1 VVSSSSSSS
10 VGPTSLPADLQGKVS
25 LVTGASRGIGA
36 AIAISLANAGSDV
49 VVNYRSER
57 NAADEVVNAIK
68 HGGRN
73 AQGCKF
79 DVTNARDV
87 THEIDRV
94 AAELGHIDIL
104 VNNAGIN
111 RDRTFLKMS
120 GEDWEQ
126 VISTNLTGVFNVTK
140 AALPHMLSRGWG
152 RVVNIS
158 SIIGIMGNIGQSN
171 YAASKAGILGFSR
184 SIAKELASKGI
195 TVNVI
200 APGFTSTRM
209 VNSLSQTVKDS
220 LITRIP
226 LKRFAT
232 PLEVGDLV
240 AFVCSPRAD
249 YITGEV
255 FSISG
260 GLFF

>member
-1 VVSSSSSSS
+1 MS
-10 VGPTSLPADLQGKVS
+10 AD
-25 LVTGASRGIGA
+25 
-36 AIAISLANAGSDV
+36 
-49 VVNYRSER
+49 
-57 NAADEVVNAIK
+57 
-68 HGGRN
+68 
-73 AQGCKF
+73 
-79 DVTNARDV
+79 
-87 THEIDRV
+87 
-94 AAELGHIDIL
+94 
-104 VNNAGIN
+104 
-111 RDRTFLKMS
+111 
-120 GEDWEQ
+120 DWQQ

-158 SIIGIMGNIGQSN
+158 SVIGIMGNIGQSN

-195 TVNVI
+195 TVNVV
-200 APGFTSTRM
+200 APGFTSTGM
-209 VNSLSQTVKDS
+209 VNSLSQAVKDS
-220 LITRIP
+220 LIAHIP
-226 LKRFAT
+226 LKRFAA
-232 PLEVGDLV
+232 PCEVGDLV

>member
-1 VVSSSSSSS
+1 MASVSSP
-10 VGPTSLPADLQGKVS
+10 GPTSLPADLQGKVS

-49 VVNYRSER
+49 VINYRSEQ
-57 NAADEVVNAIK
+57 NAADEVVNAIRNA
-68 HGGRN
+68 GRN
-73 AQGCKF
+73 AQRCKF
-79 DVTNARDV
+79 DVTNAMEVAR
-87 THEIDRV
+87 EIDRV
-94 AAELGHIDIL
+94 AAEMGRIDIL

-111 RDRTFLKMS
+111 RDKTFLNMS

-140 AALPHMLSRGWG
+140 AALPHMISRGWG

-158 SIIGIMGNIGQSN
+158 SVIGIMGNIGQSN

-184 SIAKELASKGI
+184 SIAKELASTGI
-195 TVNVI
+195 TVNVV
-200 APGFTSTRM
+200 APGFTSTGM

-220 LITRIP
+220 LIAHIP

-232 PLEVGDLV
+232 PSEVGDLV

>member
-1 VVSSSSSSS
+1 MASVSSA
-10 VGPTSLPADLQGKVS
+10 GPTSLPADLQGKVS

-36 AIAISLANAGSDV
+36 AIAMSLAAAGSDV
-49 VVNYRSER
+49 VINYRSEQ

-68 HGGRN
+68 NAGRN

-79 DVTNARDV
+79 DVTNALEV
-87 THEIDRV
+87 TRGIDRV
-94 AAELGHIDIL
+94 AAELGRIDIL

-111 RDRTFLKMS
+111 RDRTFLNMS

-158 SIIGIMGNIGQSN
+158 SVIGMMGNIGQSN

-209 VNSLSQTVKDS
+209 VTSLSQAVRDN

-226 LKRFAT
+226 LRRFAT
-232 PLEVGDLV
+232 PREVGELV

>member
-1 VVSSSSSSS
+1 MASVSSA
-10 VGPTSLPADLQGKVS
+10 GPTSLPSDLQGKVS

-49 VVNYRSER
+49 VINYRSEHK
-57 NAADEVVNAIK
+57 AADEVVNAIK
-68 HGGRN
+68 NAGRN
-73 AQGCKF
+73 AQRCKF
-79 DVTNARDV
+79 DVTNALEV
-87 THEIDRV
+87 TREIDRV

-111 RDRTFLKMS
+111 RDRTLLNMS
-120 GEDWEQ
+120 ADDWQQ

-158 SIIGIMGNIGQSN
+158 SVIGIMGNIGQSN

-195 TVNVI
+195 TVNVV
-200 APGFTSTRM
+200 APGFTSTGM
-209 VNSLSQTVKDS
+209 VNSLSQAVKDS
-220 LITRIP
+220 LIAHIP

-232 PLEVGDLV
+232 PCEVGDLV

>member
-1 VVSSSSSSS
+1 MASVSSA
-10 VGPTSLPADLQGKVS
+10 GPASLPADLQGKVS

-36 AIAISLANAGSDV
+36 AIAMSLAAAGSDV
-49 VVNYRSER
+49 VINYRSEQ

-68 HGGRN
+68 NAGRN

-79 DVTNARDV
+79 DVTDALEV
-87 THEIDRV
+87 TRGIDRV

-111 RDRTFLKMS
+111 RDKTFLNMS

-158 SIIGIMGNIGQSN
+158 SVIGMMGNIGQSN
-171 YAASKAGILGFSR
+171 YAASKAGVLGFSR

-209 VNSLSQTVKDS
+209 VNSLSQAVRDN

-232 PLEVGDLV
+232 PREVGELV

>member
-1 VVSSSSSSS
+1 MASVSSA
-10 VGPTSLPADLQGKVS
+10 GPTSLPGDLKGKVS

-36 AIAISLANAGSDV
+36 AIAISLANAGSEV
-49 VVNYRSER
+49 LINYRSEH

-68 HGGRN
+68 NAGGI
-73 AQGCKF
+73 AQKCKF
-79 DVTNARDV
+79 DVTNALEV
-87 THEIDRV
+87 TSEVDRV
-94 AAELGHIDIL
+94 TAELGRIDIL

-126 VISTNLTGVFNVTK
+126 VINTNLTGVFNVTK
-140 AALPHMLSRGWG
+140 AALPHMLSQGWG
-152 RVVNIS
+152 RIVNIS

-200 APGFTSTRM
+200 APGFTSTSM
-209 VNSLSQTVKDS
+209 VNSLSETVKDS

-232 PLEVGDLV
+232 PREVGDLV

>member
-1 VVSSSSSSS
+1 M
-10 VGPTSLPADLQGKVS
+10 
-25 LVTGASRGIGA
+25 
-36 AIAISLANAGSDV
+36 SLANAGSDV
-49 VVNYRSER
+49 VINYRSEH

-68 HGGRN
+68 NTGGN
-73 AQGCKF
+73 AQTCKF
-79 DVTNARDV
+79 DVTNALEV

-111 RDRTFLKMS
+111 RDRTFLNMS

-140 AALPHMLSRGWG
+140 ATLPHMLSRGWG

-158 SIIGIMGNIGQSN
+158 SVIGIMGNFGQSN

-195 TVNVI
+195 TVNVV
-200 APGFTSTRM
+200 APGFTSTGM
-209 VNSLSQTVKDS
+209 VNSLSQDVKDS
-220 LITRIP
+220 LLTRIP

-232 PLEVGDLV
+232 PREVGDLV

-249 YITGEV
+249 YMTGEV
-255 FSISG
+255 LSISG
-260 GLFF
+260 GLLF

>member
-1 VVSSSSSSS
+1 MASVSSP
-10 VGPTSLPADLQGKVS
+10 GPTSLPADLQGKVS

-49 VVNYRSER
+49 VINYRSEQ
-57 NAADEVVNAIK
+57 NAADEVVNAIRNA
-68 HGGRN
+68 GRN
-73 AQGCKF
+73 AQRCKF
-79 DVTNARDV
+79 DVTNAMEVAR
-87 THEIDRV
+87 EIDRV
-94 AAELGHIDIL
+94 AAEMGRIDIL

-111 RDRTFLKMS
+111 RDKTFLNMS

-158 SIIGIMGNIGQSN
+158 SVIGIMGNIGQSN

-184 SIAKELASKGI
+184 SIAKELASTGI
-195 TVNVI
+195 TVNVV
-200 APGFTSTRM
+200 APGFTSTGM

-220 LITRIP
+220 LIAHIP

-232 PLEVGDLV
+232 PSEVGDLV

>member
-1 VVSSSSSSS
+1 MSSSSSA
-10 VGPTSLPADLQGKVS
+10 GPTSFPADLQGKVS

-49 VVNYRSER
+49 VINYRSEQ
-57 NAADEVVNAIK
+57 NAADEVVNVIRNA
-68 HGGRN
+68 GRN
-73 AQGCKF
+73 AQRCKF
-79 DVTNARDV
+79 DVTNAMEV
-87 THEIDRV
+87 TREIDRV
-94 AAELGHIDIL
+94 ATELGRIDIL

-111 RDRTFLKMS
+111 RDKTFLNMS

-158 SIIGIMGNIGQSN
+158 SAIGIMGNIGQSN

-209 VNSLSQTVKDS
+209 VNSLSQAVKDN

-232 PLEVGDLV
+232 PREVGELV

>member
-1 VVSSSSSSS
+1 MASVSRA
-10 VGPTSLPADLQGKVS
+10 GPAPLPADLQGKVS

-36 AIAISLANAGSDV
+36 AIAIALANAGSDV
-49 VVNYRSER
+49 VINYRSER
-57 NAADEVVNAIK
+57 NAADEVVDAIK
-68 HGGRN
+68 NEGRN

-79 DVTNARDV
+79 DVTDAGEV
-87 THEIDRV
+87 TREIDRV

-120 GEDWEQ
+120 REDWEQ

-140 AALPHMLSRGWG
+140 AALPHMVSRGWG

-158 SIIGIMGNIGQSN
+158 SVVGIMGNFGQSN

-184 SIAKELASKGI
+184 SIAKEMASKGI

-209 VNSLSQTVKDS
+209 VDSLSQAVKDS
-220 LITRIP
+220 IITHIP

-232 PLEVGDLV
+232 PREVGELV

>member
-1 VVSSSSSSS
+1 MATVSSA
-10 VGPTSLPADLQGKVS
+10 GPTSLPADLQGKVS

-49 VVNYRSER
+49 VINYRSEH

-68 HGGRN
+68 NAGRN
-73 AQGCKF
+73 AQRCKF
-79 DVTNARDV
+79 DVTNALEV
-87 THEIDRV
+87 TREIDRV

-111 RDRTFLKMS
+111 RDRTFLNMS

-140 AALPHMLSRGWG
+140 AALPHMLRRRWG

-158 SIIGIMGNIGQSN
+158 SVIGIMGNIGQSN
-171 YAASKAGILGFSR
+171 YAASKAGIVGFSR

-195 TVNVI
+195 TVNVV

-209 VNSLSQTVKDS
+209 VDSLPQVVKDS
-220 LITRIP
+220 LIAHIP

>member
-1 VVSSSSSSS
+1 MASVSPA
-10 VGPTSLPADLQGKVS
+10 GPASLTSDLQGKVS

-36 AIAISLANAGSDV
+36 AIAISLANSGSDV
-49 VVNYRSER
+49 VINYRSEE
-57 NAADEVVNAIK
+57 NAADEIVNTIK
-68 HGGRN
+68 NAGRI
-73 AQGCKF
+73 ARKSRF
-79 DVTNARDV
+79 DVTNPPEV
-87 THEIDRV
+87 TREVDRI

-120 GEDWEQ
+120 GQEWDQ
-126 VISTNLTGVFNVTK
+126 VIATNLTGVFNVTK
-140 AALPHMLSRGWG
+140 AAAPHMLPQGWG
-152 RVVNIS
+152 RIVNIS

-200 APGFTSTRM
+200 APGFTSTSM
-209 VNSLSQTVKDS
+209 VNSLSQTVKES
-220 LITRIP
+220 LISRIP

-232 PLEVGDLV
+232 AREVGDLV

-255 FSISG
+255 FTISG
-260 GLFF
+260 GLF

>member
-1 VVSSSSSSS
+1 MSSAPSI
-10 VGPTSLPADLQGKVS
+10 GPTSLPADLHGKVS

-49 VVNYRSER
+49 VINYRSER

-68 HGGRN
+68 NAGRN
-73 AQGCKF
+73 AQRCKF
-79 DVTNARDV
+79 DVTNARQV
-87 THEIDRV
+87 AREIDRV

-120 GEDWEQ
+120 GEEWEQ

-140 AALPHMLSRGWG
+140 AALPHMVSQGWG

-158 SIIGIMGNIGQSN
+158 SVIGIMGNIGQSN

-209 VNSLSQTVKDS
+209 VNSLSQAVKDS
-220 LITRIP
+220 IITHIP

-232 PLEVGDLV
+232 PREVGELV
-240 AFVCSPRAD
+240 AFVCSARAD

>member
-1 VVSSSSSSS
+1 MSNASSA
-10 VGPTSLPADLQGKVS
+10 GPTSRPTDLQGKVS

-49 VVNYRSER
+49 VINYRSEQ

-68 HGGRN
+68 NAGGN
-73 AQGCKF
+73 ARGCKF
-79 DVTNARDV
+79 DVTNAREV
-87 THEIDRV
+87 TRGIDRV
-94 AAELGHIDIL
+94 AAELGRIDIL

-120 GEDWEQ
+120 AEDWEQ

-158 SIIGIMGNIGQSN
+158 SVIGIMGNIGQSN

-209 VNSLSQTVKDS
+209 VDSLSQAVKDS

>member
-1 VVSSSSSSS
+1 MASVSS
-10 VGPTSLPADLQGKVS
+10 VGLTSFPGDLQGKVS

-49 VVNYRSER
+49 VINYRSEQ
-57 NAADEVVNAIK
+57 NAAEEVVDAIK
-68 HGGRN
+68 STGRN
-73 AQGCKF
+73 AQKCKF
-79 DVTNARDV
+79 DVTNALEV
-87 THEIDRV
+87 TSELDRV
-94 AAELGHIDIL
+94 ATELGHIDIL

-111 RDRTFLKMS
+111 RDRTFLKMT
-120 GEDWEQ
+120 GDEWGQ
-126 VISTNLTGVFNVTK
+126 VIDTNLTGVFNVTK

-152 RVVNIS
+152 RVINIS

-200 APGFTSTRM
+200 APGFTSTNM
-209 VNSLSQTVKDS
+209 VNSLPQTVKDS

-232 PLEVGDLV
+232 PREVGDLV

-255 FSISG
+255 FTISG

>member
-1 VVSSSSSSS
+1 MMASVSSA
-10 VGPTSLPADLQGKVS
+10 GPTSSPAELQGKVS

-36 AIAISLANAGSDV
+36 AIAISLAKAGSDV
-49 VVNYRSER
+49 VINYRREQK
-57 NAADEVVNAIK
+57 AADEVVNAIK
-68 HGGRN
+68 NAGRN
-73 AQGCKF
+73 AQRCKF
-79 DVTNARDV
+79 DVTNALEV
-87 THEIDRV
+87 TRKIDRV

-111 RDRTFLKMS
+111 RDKTLLNMS
-120 GEDWEQ
+120 GKDWEQ

-152 RVVNIS
+152 RIVNIS
-158 SIIGIMGNIGQSN
+158 SVIGIMGNIGQSN
-171 YAASKAGILGFSR
+171 YAASKAGLLGFSR

-195 TVNVI
+195 TVNVV
-200 APGFTSTRM
+200 APGFTSTGM

-220 LITRIP
+220 LIAHIP
-226 LKRFAT
+226 LKRFAN
-232 PLEVGDLV
+232 PSEVGDLV
-240 AFVCSPRAD
+240 SFVCSPRAD

>member
-1 VVSSSSSSS
+1 MMASVSSA
-10 VGPTSLPADLQGKVS
+10 GPTSSPAELQGKVS

-36 AIAISLANAGSDV
+36 AIAISLAKAGSDV
-49 VVNYRSER
+49 VINYRREQK
-57 NAADEVVNAIK
+57 AADEVVNAIK
-68 HGGRN
+68 NAGRN
-73 AQGCKF
+73 AQRCKF
-79 DVTNARDV
+79 DVTNALEV
-87 THEIDRV
+87 TRKIDRV

-111 RDRTFLKMS
+111 RDKTLLNMS
-120 GEDWEQ
+120 GKDWEQ

-158 SIIGIMGNIGQSN
+158 SVIGIMGNIGQSN
-171 YAASKAGILGFSR
+171 YAASKAGLLGFSR

-195 TVNVI
+195 TVNVV
-200 APGFTSTRM
+200 APGFTSTGM

-220 LITRIP
+220 LIAHIP
-226 LKRFAT
+226 LKRFAN
-232 PLEVGDLV
+232 PSEVGDLV
-240 AFVCSPRAD
+240 AFICSPRAD

>member
-1 VVSSSSSSS
+1 MASVSSA
-10 VGPTSLPADLQGKVS
+10 GPTSLPGDLKGKVS

-36 AIAISLANAGSDV
+36 AIAISLANAGSEV
-49 VVNYRSER
+49 LINYRSEQ

-68 HGGRN
+68 NAGGI
-73 AQGCKF
+73 AQKCKF
-79 DVTNARDV
+79 DVTNALEV
-87 THEIDRV
+87 TSEVDRV
-94 AAELGHIDIL
+94 TAELGRIDIL

-126 VISTNLTGVFNVTK
+126 VINTNLTGVFNVTK
-140 AALPHMLSRGWG
+140 AALPHMLSQGWG
-152 RVVNIS
+152 RIVNIS

-200 APGFTSTRM
+200 APGFTSTSM
-209 VNSLSQTVKDS
+209 VNSLSETVKDS

-232 PLEVGDLV
+232 PREVGDLV